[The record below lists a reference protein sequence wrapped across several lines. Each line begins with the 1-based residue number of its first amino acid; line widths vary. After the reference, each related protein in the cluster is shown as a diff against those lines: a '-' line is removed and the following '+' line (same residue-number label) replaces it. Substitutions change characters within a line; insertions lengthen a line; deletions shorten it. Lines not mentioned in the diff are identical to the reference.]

1 MEKHAESPRLDTSPR
16 ASYARIVYCERYLS
30 NISKH
35 FHFNCTTPPILLVGL
50 MSHSVLSLP
59 LVRPHYTASARPG
72 ATQLASAGNSIL
84 PAPTSMYRISSVQHL
99 FVLYT
104 FLSSLW
110 IFLDPLMLFTK
121 QKTIPRP
128 ISLLNFVAFVFV
140 SLLIAVTP
148 YASRSVS
155 TGCVAGACCAQC
167 KHATR
172 TFRQCKRCRHGFRF
186 SSLLTL
192 CGCAL
197 CPHLKYGIQLD

>member
-128 ISLLNFVAFVFV
+128 ILFARHYPV
-140 SLLIAVTP
+140 SHKSPVIFFLTKFYHKQSIL
-148 YASRSVS
+148 
-155 TGCVAGACCAQC
+155 AQ
-167 KHATR
+167 
-172 TFRQCKRCRHGFRF
+172 
-186 SSLLTL
+186 
-192 CGCAL
+192 
-197 CPHLKYGIQLD
+197 